1 MTATPAVSLRGVSA
15 AHGATQGRPIDLD
28 VDPGARVW
36 ISGPSGVGKT
46 SLLYVIG
53 ALTRAVR
60 GTVTIGGST
69 VGSARDADVVRRH
82 HVGFVLQD
90 AQLVE
95 HWSVRRNLATMA
107 GEDRYPAAA
116 ERLSSWGVDVEGR
129 QPRSLSGGE
138 RQRVVT
144 AGALAK
150 GAAVIVAD
158 EPTSSLDESA
168 RDSVIAAF
176 LEASRAGAAVVV
188 SSHDSAWA
196 GWATQHVRL
205 GGPDA

>member
-1 MTATPAVSLRGVSA
+1 MTTAPAVALRGVSA
-15 AHGATQGRPIDLD
+15 AHGDTRRRPIDLD
-28 VDPGARVW
+28 VDPGSRVW

-46 SLLYVIG
+46 SLLYVVG
-53 ALTRAVR
+53 ALTRASS
-60 GTVTIGGST
+60 GTVTIGGRV
-69 VGSARDADVVRRH
+69 VGSAREADLVRRE

-107 GEDRYPAAA
+107 GEDRCPDAVA
-116 ERLSSWGVDVEGR
+116 RLSGWGVEVEGR

-158 EPTSSLDESA
+158 EPTSSLDETA
-168 RDSVIAAF
+168 RDSVMAAF
-176 LEASRAGAAVVV
+176 LDASQTGAAVVV
-188 SSHDSAWA
+188 SSHDPAWA
-196 GWATQHVRL
+196 EWATVRVRL
-205 GGPDA
+205 GASDA

>member
-90 AQLVE
+90 AQLVARHRLDRVE
-95 HWSVRRNLATMA
+95 VAGLRGQVREGRLRGHDAPFASRWCENLAA
-107 GEDRYPAAA
+107 
-116 ERLSSWGVDVEGR
+116 
-129 QPRSLSGGE
+129 
-138 RQRVVT
+138 
-144 AGALAK
+144 
-150 GAAVIVAD
+150 
-158 EPTSSLDESA
+158 
-168 RDSVIAAF
+168 
-176 LEASRAGAAVVV
+176 
-188 SSHDSAWA
+188 
-196 GWATQHVRL
+196 
-205 GGPDA
+205 

>member
-1 MTATPAVSLRGVSA
+1 MTTAPAVALRGVSA
-15 AHGATQGRPIDLD
+15 AHGDTRRRPIDLE
-28 VDPGARVW
+28 VDAGSRVW

-46 SLLYVIG
+46 SLLYVVG
-53 ALTRAVR
+53 ALTRAVS
-60 GTVTIGGST
+60 GTVTIGGR
-69 VGSARDADVVRRH
+69 VVDSAREADLIRRQ

-107 GEDRYPAAA
+107 GEDHCPDAVA
-116 ERLSSWGVDVEGR
+116 RLSGWGVEVEGR

-158 EPTSSLDESA
+158 EPTSSLDETA
-168 RDSVIAAF
+168 RDSVMEAF
-176 LEASRAGAAVVV
+176 LEASQTGAAVVV
-188 SSHDSAWA
+188 SSHDPAWA
-196 GWATQHVRL
+196 EWATVRVRL
-205 GGPDA
+205 GGSDA